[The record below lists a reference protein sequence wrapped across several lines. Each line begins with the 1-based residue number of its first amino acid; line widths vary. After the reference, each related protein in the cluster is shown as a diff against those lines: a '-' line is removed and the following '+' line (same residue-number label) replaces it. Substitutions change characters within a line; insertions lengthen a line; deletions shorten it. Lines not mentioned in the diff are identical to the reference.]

1 MPLHI
6 DPTER
11 GFRLDGELDLAT
23 AQDLVSAIRAR
34 PGGDRPLT
42 LDFSRVGFMD
52 SSGLR
57 ALLEA
62 ATGRDEGD
70 ALVVLDPTPQ
80 VRRVLDI
87 SLPDPVPGLVVSSGG
102 EART

>member
-6 DPTER
+6 DPTDR
-11 GFRLDGELDLAT
+11 GYRLEGELDLAT
-23 AQDLVSAIRAR
+23 SQDLLVAIRDR
-34 PGGDRPLT
+34 LGGDEPLT
-42 LDFSRVGFMD
+42 LDFSGVTFMD

-62 ATGRDEGD
+62 ARDRETD
-70 ALVVLDPTPQ
+70 DVLVILDPTPQ

-87 SLPDPVPGLVVSSGG
+87 SLPDGAPGLQVRGG
-102 EART
+102 EETTS

>member
-11 GFRLDGELDLAT
+11 GFRLGGELDLAT

-34 PGGDRPLT
+34 TDGDGPLT
-42 LDFSRVGFMD
+42 LEFSGVSFMD

-70 ALVVLDPTPQ
+70 GLVVLDPTPQ

-87 SLPDPVPGLVVSSGG
+87 SVPDSVPGLVVSGG
-102 EART
+102 EEAAT

>member
-1 MPLHI
+1 MSLHI

-23 AQDLVSAIRAR
+23 AQDLVSAIRGR
-34 PGGDRPLT
+34 TDHDGPLT
-42 LDFSRVGFMD
+42 LDFSGVSFMD

-62 ATGRDEGD
+62 ATGRSEGEG
-70 ALVVLDPTPQ
+70 LIVMDPTPQ

-87 SLPDPVPGLVVSSGG
+87 SLPDAVPGLIVRGG
-102 EART
+102 EGAAT

>member
-34 PGGDRPLT
+34 PDGDGPLT
-42 LDFSRVGFMD
+42 LDFSGVGFMD

-70 ALVVLDPTPQ
+70 VLVVLDPTPQ

-87 SLPDPVPGLVVSSGG
+87 SLPHPVPGLVVSGRG
-102 EART
+102 AAAT

>member
-1 MPLHI
+1 
-6 DPTER
+6 
-11 GFRLDGELDLAT
+11 
-23 AQDLVSAIRAR
+23 
-34 PGGDRPLT
+34 
-42 LDFSRVGFMD
+42 MD

-87 SLPDPVPGLVVSSGG
+87 SLPDPVPGLVVSGGG